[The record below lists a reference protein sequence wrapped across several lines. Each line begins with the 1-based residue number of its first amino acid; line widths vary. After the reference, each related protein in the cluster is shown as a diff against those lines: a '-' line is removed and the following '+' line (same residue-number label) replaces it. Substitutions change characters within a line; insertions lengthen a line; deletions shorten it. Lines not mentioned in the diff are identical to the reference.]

1 MRPVMCPKPSCCNN
15 PRSQGTG
22 IAAVAVI
29 MLAVFIAA
37 RIGPIVALIIRT
49 VLEVIRIAA
58 MTTGLVLALAAV
70 TWAAIVITRWQL
82 QRRTAPAVVQ
92 TPMTAGRSWEQFQ
105 PGDEPGCLACGGTGT
120 VLQATNG
127 SGYQPQDCP
136 VCEPARR
143 VG

>member
-1 MRPVMCPKPSCCNN
+1 MCRRPSCCDN

-22 IAAVAVI
+22 KAAVALI
-29 MLAVFIAA
+29 TLAVLVAA
-37 RIGPIVALIIRT
+37 RIGPIVSRIAHT

-58 MTTGLVLALAAV
+58 LTTVLVLALAAA

-82 QRRTAPAVVQ
+82 QRHTAAADSARLVAFPAVR
-92 TPMTAGRSWEQFQ
+92 PSASRAEY
-105 PGDEPGCLACGGTGT
+105 PDGCLACGGTGS
-120 VLQATNG
+120 VLQAIYG

>member
-1 MRPVMCPKPSCCNN
+1 MCRRPSCCDN

-22 IAAVAVI
+22 KAAVALI
-29 MLAVFIAA
+29 TLAVLVAA
-37 RIGPIVALIIRT
+37 RIGPIVSRIAHT

-58 MTTGLVLALAAV
+58 LTTGLVLALAAV
-70 TWAAIVITRWQL
+70 TWAGIVITRWQL
-82 QRRTAPAVVQ
+82 QRRMAAANSARLVAPPAFRLSASQ
-92 TPMTAGRSWEQFQ
+92 STYP
-105 PGDEPGCLACGGTGT
+105 DGCPACGGTGA
-120 VLQATNG
+120 VLRAING

>member
-1 MRPVMCPKPSCCNN
+1 MCKRPSCCDN

-22 IAAVAVI
+22 KAAVALI
-29 MLAVFIAA
+29 TLAVLVAA
-37 RIGPIVALIIRT
+37 RIGPIVARIAHT
-49 VLEVIRIAA
+49 ALEVIRIAA

-70 TWAAIVITRWQL
+70 TWAAIVIIRWQL
-82 QRRTAPAVVQ
+82 QRRHTASVNSAQVIASPVIRLSASQ
-92 TPMTAGRSWEQFQ
+92 STYP
-105 PGDEPGCLACGGTGT
+105 DGCLACGGTGT
-120 VLQATNG
+120 VLRAING